1 MNAVRGYSPFSNF
14 CQNAYVTTDFDQALA
29 HFRERYGIPR
39 FFELRDGEMET
50 APGRYAGVHVG
61 FAWVGRLQIELIQPL
76 GGFDAIYREGLPED
90 GAFAMRFHHTCQ
102 LVESEAE
109 YETLLLDIEQRGLA
123 IAAQGQHGGHV
134 RYLYIDARAEL
145 GHYLE
150 HTYYT
155 PAGLALFEQVPRY

>member
-1 MNAVRGYSPFSNF
+1 MYAAPGYSPFSHF
-14 CQNAYVTTDFDQALA
+14 CQNAYVTTDFDQALEL
-29 HFRERYGIPR
+29 FRERFGIPR

-50 APGRYAGVHVG
+50 GPGRYAGVHVAI
-61 FAWVGRLQIELIQPL
+61 AWVGALQIEIIQPL
-76 GGFDAIYREGLPED
+76 GGFDAIYREALPVD
-90 GAFAMRFHHTCQ
+90 GGFAMRFHHTCQ
-102 LVESEAE
+102 RVDSETD
-109 YETLLLDIEQRGLA
+109 YEALLLDIEQRGLT